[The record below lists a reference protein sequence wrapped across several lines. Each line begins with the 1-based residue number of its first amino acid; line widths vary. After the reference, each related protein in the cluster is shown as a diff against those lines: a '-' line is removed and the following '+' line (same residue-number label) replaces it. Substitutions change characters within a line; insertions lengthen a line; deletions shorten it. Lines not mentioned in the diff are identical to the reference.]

1 MAKTEWQLLD
11 YKTAFRDTKL
21 HLALRLRGLRNF
33 QTIIDSY
40 NFFIEN

>member
-21 HLALRLRGLRNF
+21 HLALRLRGSQKFLKEIFR
-33 QTIIDSY
+33 QL
-40 NFFIEN
+40 